1 MGTNIGKSDEPTLRA
16 LRYMLISRGLEISD
30 AQAIKVWG
38 TIVQLAPWVALA
50 NLFSWD
56 TWDRVQTLARQRE
69 VQNGEESPL
78 GFCLTISALKLC
90 FSRSEE
96 HVTDTGTH
104 NSKSEKQW

>member
-1 MGTNIGKSDEPTLRA
+1 MGNNIGKSDEPTLRA

-69 VQNGEESPL
+69 V
-78 GFCLTISALKLC
+78 
-90 FSRSEE
+90 
-96 HVTDTGTH
+96 
-104 NSKSEKQW
+104 

>member
-1 MGTNIGKSDEPTLRA
+1 MGNNIGKSDEPTLRA

-90 FSRSEE
+90 FSWSEE
-96 HVTDTGTH
+96 HIADTGTP
-104 NSKSEKQW
+104 NSKSEKQ